1 MPILVAID
9 NRTKMMYARLVPQKG
24 QHDYATGALKKI
36 AKQLGYKR
44 IVTSTSTSTSAA
56 MSPEES
62 AAPGKT
68 APGRIRH
75 AARDGPT
82 IIQGV

>member
-1 MPILVAID
+1 MPILVATD

-44 IVTSTSTSTSAA
+44 IVTSTSAA

-82 IIQGV
+82 ILQGV